1 MKKLLLLF
9 SVFALCMQG
18 VNANSITPAQ
28 AQAIAQQQFAGMTK
42 ASASNVKTTL
52 GYTAM
57 SKRGQADYYVFN
69 ADGNNGFVIVAGD
82 DLSTPVLGYSDMGSF
97 DMNEAPE
104 PLRLMLEEYQYI
116 LNNKRNNPELS
127 NKKVSETRYDFG
139 PWGVSPILGDVHWWQ
154 GAPYNLYS
162 PAAANM
168 PQDCMGRCYT
178 GCAATALAQ
187 IMKALKWPDKGHG
200 GNTYSFM
207 LAGQEITLSA
217 NFEHYY
223 NYSRM
228 RTGYGPTSTQSGYQD
243 VAQLFFDIDVALN
256 MRFMGD
262 DGSDAYIRDI
272 IKAMIAY
279 FDFNPNMQYVQKSS
293 YAYNEEAWYDMM
305 YDEIKAGRPVYYLGY
320 RTKDNAGNPCNVG
333 HAFVLDGY
341 DKNGLVH
348 VNWGFQPENYNAYF
362 DFNVLSPRLKDP
374 QNPYPSDTVEMGFN
388 ANNAAIIGI
397 CKDTTTLGGVVVK
410 SVNLVADTMP
420 ANDVRATIDIQAL
433 SGSWSGTLKYG
444 IVSKSSDGTYSP
456 YITKTATNIELGD
469 NEILTL
475 DLSGDYSAYY
485 MTQGRT
491 YYVVV
496 YTPYFANSYDWM
508 WFLSNPVPFTIGD
521 WVTPPD
527 PEVLRG
533 DVNGDEK
540 VDIED
545 ATLLINYLLGDAVEI
560 VVANADCDGE
570 EGVDITDATA
580 LINYLLYNEW

>member
-1 MKKLLLLF
+1 
-9 SVFALCMQG
+9 MQG

-28 AQAIAQQQFAGMTK
+28 AKAIAQQQLAGMTK
-42 ASASNVKTTL
+42 ANASNVKMTL
-52 GYTAM
+52 SYTAM
-57 SKRGQADYYVFN
+57 SKRGLADYYVFN

-82 DLSTPVLGYSDMGSF
+82 DLSTPVLGYSDKGSF
-97 DMNEAPE
+97 NMNEAPE

-116 LNNKRNNPELS
+116 LNNKRNNPESS
-127 NKKVSETRYDFG
+127 NQKVSNTRYDFG
-139 PWGVSPILGDVHWWQ
+139 PYGVSPILGDVHWWQ
-154 GAPYNLYS
+154 GSPYNYYS
-162 PAAANM
+162 PAASNM

-187 IMKALKWPDKGHG
+187 IMKGLRWPDQGHG
-200 GNTYSFM
+200 ENTYSFT
-207 LAGQEITLSA
+207 LEGQEYTLTSD
-217 NFEHYY
+217 FKKHYY

-228 RTGYGPTSTQSGYQD
+228 RTGYGPTSTQTGYQD

-272 IKAMIAY
+272 VKAMIAY
-279 FDFNPNMQYVQKSS
+279 FDFNPGLQYLQKSS
-293 YAYNEEAWYDMM
+293 YAYNEETWYDMM

-348 VNWGFQPENYNAYF
+348 VNWGFQPEAYNSYF
-362 DFNVLSPRLKDP
+362 DFNVLSPRLKD
-374 QNPYPSDTVEMGFN
+374 QNNPYPSDTVEMGFN

-397 CKDTTTLGGVVVK
+397 CRDTTTLGGVVVK

-420 ANDVRATIDIQAL
+420 NSDVRATIDIQAL
-433 SGSWSGTLKYG
+433 SGSWSGSLRYG
-444 IVSKSSDGTYSP
+444 IVAKGSSGYSTYYTFTESD
-456 YITKTATNIELGD
+456 INLGD
-469 NEILTL
+469 NDVLTL
-475 DLSGDYSAYY
+475 DLSGAYPY
-485 MTQGRT
+485 LYEGQT
-491 YYVVV
+491 YYIVVWS
-496 YTPYFANSYDWM
+496 PYFANSYDWN
-508 WFLSNPVPFTIGD
+508 WFLNQPVPFTIGD

-533 DVNGDEK
+533 DVNGDKK
-540 VDIED
+540 VDIDD
-545 ATLLINYLLGDAVEI
+545 ATALINYLLYGDSTGI
-560 VVANADCDGE
+560 VMANADCGGE
-570 EGVDITDATA
+570 EGVDIDDATA